1 MGTLIALIEQ
11 GRPNPFLED
20 QGLTLHTLSDAQKR
34 EVWVK
39 RATSSVALASSQSFI
54 KKARPQG
61 VPDQIFVKA
70 FLENNPSPENFDEIV
85 RIAKEEPA
93 KSRWPVFAL
102 AVIAPPEFH
111 NVFLGSFMTHREGPT
126 LVDFKDDPRIIIAVE
141 PANRRITLLEA
152 KSDPP

>member
-1 MGTLIALIEQ
+1 MGTMIALIEQ

-20 QGLTLHTLSDAQKR
+20 QGLALHALSGAQRR
-34 EVWVK
+34 EVWVV

-54 KKARPQG
+54 RKARPTG
-61 VPDQIFVKA
+61 VPARVFIRA
-70 FLENNPSPENFDEIV
+70 FLESEPSSEHFDEIV

-102 AVIAPPEFH
+102 AVIAPPKFH
-111 NVFLGSFMTHREGPT
+111 DAFLGSFMTSRDAPT
-126 LVDFKDDPRIIIAVE
+126 LVDFNDDPRIIIALE

-152 KSDPP
+152 RGCTT